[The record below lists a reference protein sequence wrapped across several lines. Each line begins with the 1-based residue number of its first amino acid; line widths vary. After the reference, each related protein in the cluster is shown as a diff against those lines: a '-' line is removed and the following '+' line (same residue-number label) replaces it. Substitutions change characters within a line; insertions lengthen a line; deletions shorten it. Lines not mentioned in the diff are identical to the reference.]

1 MTDPPGGVH
10 GSIGSPP
17 WDPQPGEPGTSFA
30 GFVIYREMP
39 ATGRSLR
46 RVALKLGRS
55 ASLIERYSSRWEWQ
69 SRTATW
75 DAEVARRRSEQAREV
90 EADWVERH
98 VDAGKRL
105 QALGLAGLSQAFER
119 DPEGGRTVLR
129 NLRPAEFLRIFQVG
143 SAVEVTALTHATG
156 TLEEAFVGQIIEV
169 ISAVFVEANEHDDK
183 QARAEA
189 FEAGCVRAVRGLA
202 G

>member
-1 MTDPPGGVH
+1 MNDNTSALGTCA
-10 GSIGSPP
+10 
-17 WDPQPGEPGTSFA
+17 WDPQTGEPGTSFA
-30 GFVIYREMP
+30 GFVMYRELLP
-39 ATGRSLR
+39 AHRSLR
-46 RVALKLGRS
+46 RVAEKLGRS
-55 ASLIERYSSRWEWQ
+55 LSLVERYSSRWNWQ
-69 SRTATW
+69 RRTTAW
-75 DAEVARRRSEQAREV
+75 DAEVARRRGDQAHEF

-119 DPEGGRTVLR
+119 DSEGGRAVLR

-143 SAVEVTALTHATG
+143 SAVEVTALTHAAG
-156 TLEEAFVGQIIEV
+156 TVEEDFVRQIIEV
-169 ISAVFVEANEHDDK
+169 VSAVFAEVNDHDDK

-189 FEAGCVRAVRGLA
+189 FETGCIRALRALA

>member
-1 MTDPPGGVH
+1 MSSPPGEIH
-10 GSIGSPP
+10 GRIGPPP

-30 GFVIYREMP
+30 GFVMYRETP
-39 ATGRSLR
+39 ATGRNLR

-55 ASLIERYSSRWEWQ
+55 TSLIERYSSRWEWH
-69 SRTATW
+69 SRTAAW

-119 DPEGGRTVLR
+119 DPEGGRAVLR

-156 TLEEAFVGQIIEV
+156 TIEETFVHQLIEV
-169 ISAVFVEANEHDDK
+169 ISTVFVEANEYGDK

-189 FEAGCVRAVRGLA
+189 FEAGCIRSLRGLA